1 MVIESMVKNNNNTT
15 VRELIKHK
23 DYDYI
28 AIYFDFPEGKIFSGC
43 CRSENGN
50 LISLD
55 GDTHNDEMEV
65 KNWEEWSAP
74 ENSVKFGLT
83 VVV

>member
-1 MVIESMVKNNNNTT
+1 MKVGVSVTIKDIIKN
-15 VRELIKHK
+15 K

-28 AIYFDFPEGKIFSGC
+28 ALYFDFPEGKIFSGC
-43 CRSENGN
+43 CRSENGS

-55 GDTHNDEMEV
+55 GGSYDDEMEV
-65 KNWEEWSAP
+65 KSWEEWSAP
-74 ENSVKFGLT
+74 ENSVEFGLT